1 MAESN
6 ILWGTTLGSGGKKNR
21 QKERRL
27 MKGFNLGVNSI
38 TPHLSIASA
47 TVLPATAEVRQGDV
61 CRYW

>member
-1 MAESN
+1 
-6 ILWGTTLGSGGKKNR
+6 
-21 QKERRL
+21 

-38 TPHLSIASA
+38 TPHLGIASA